1 MVNIN
6 TRDDFKSPNSN
17 LLSGLGLGVGG
28 DRLLYLGGFRT
39 WGGLLVNVDLFS
51 LSVVSEGYLVT
62 RLEVQL
68 AIGRNGFCF
77 FATRDGNRS
86 LFV

>member
-1 MVNIN
+1 M
-6 TRDDFKSPNSN
+6 
-17 LLSGLGLGVGG
+17 GE
-28 DRLLYLGGFRT
+28 FRT

-68 AIGRNGFCF
+68 AIGRN
-77 FATRDGNRS
+77 S
-86 LFV
+86 FVFLPQGMGIGVYVFELVLDWGRWELCAFK

>member
-6 TRDDFKSPNSN
+6 TRDVFESPNSN
-17 LLSGLGLGVGG
+17 LSGLGMGVGG
-28 DRLLYLGGFRT
+28 DRLLNLEGFRT

-62 RLEVQL
+62 RPEVQL
-68 AIGRNGFCF
+68 AIGRNSFVF
-77 FATRDGNRS
+77 FTTKDGDRS
-86 LFV
+86 LLV